1 MGKYLKSI
9 KKVIKAMEQKTGLI
23 LLLSRQ
29 EIFSPEKER
38 KFYILKLRCI
48 KNKKDILSS
57 ASEPV
62 FLRQLVELFKLDRKE
77 LMRKLQPNK
86 QRGDG

>member
-38 KFYILKLRCI
+38 KFYILKLRCT
-48 KNKKDILSS
+48 KNKKI
-57 ASEPV
+57 
-62 FLRQLVELFKLDRKE
+62 F
-77 LMRKLQPNK
+77 
-86 QRGDG
+86 

>member
-9 KKVIKAMEQKTGLI
+9 KKVIKAMEQNI
-23 LLLSRQ
+23 
-29 EIFSPEKER
+29 I
-38 KFYILKLRCI
+38 KLRCT

-77 LMRKLQPNK
+77 LMRKLQSK
-86 QRGDG
+86 KRGEG

>member
-9 KKVIKAMEQKTGLI
+9 KKVIKGMEQKTGLI

-29 EIFSPEKER
+29 EVFSSEKER
-38 KFYILKLRCI
+38 KFYILKLRCT

-57 ASEPV
+57 ASEPA

-77 LMRKLQPNK
+77 LMRKLQPTK
-86 QRGDG
+86 RGEG